1 MKRDM
6 DNLNLRDTFKPTPD
20 KCRDALMT
28 AACSVKEEEP
38 VRRITFR
45 AVLIAACIIL
55 ATAAMAFAAARKL
68 GWVDFFEIYYGNTDA
83 VSVEAQQIMDSTAEQ
98 TFVLGPVS
106 FTVQSLYTDGQEA
119 WASTLITTADGSRAL
134 LCGDY
139 SPEACLGSNGENGEA
154 LARRLG
160 LDPETTWTNAARQLN
175 CPLYWA
181 HANLHNREPYDIG
194 GGMMDSL
201 YDDQGRLV
209 YFSMK
214 EIYTPDGCPDP
225 LPMEIWLQ
233 VYEIDPETGDV
244 KDIADSQEDILVP
257 MSLSADSV
265 TYHVQE
271 DYTVFGLHLDS
282 VRAEKKASGMYIY
295 TDFTARE
302 GMTEDEFLE
311 FQLYPVWLDESGKE
325 YPEGMNMS
333 YEINMDQWPQ
343 VSITSQISTDVVPD
357 RLRMQLIDDNAG
369 PDAAPV
375 PAAELI
381 R

>member
-6 DNLNLRDTFKPTPD
+6 ENLNLRDSFKPTPD
-20 KCRDALMT
+20 KCHDALMT
-28 AACSVKEEEP
+28 AARSVKEEEP

-55 ATAAMAFAAARKL
+55 ATTAIAIAATRKL
-68 GWVDFFEIYYGNTDA
+68 GWVDFFEIFYGSTD
-83 VSVEAQQIMDSTAEQ
+83 SVPEEAQKIMNSTEEQ
-98 TFVLGPVS
+98 TFILGPVS

-119 WASTLITTADGSRAL
+119 WASTLITAADGSSAL
-134 LCGDY
+134 VCGDY
-139 SPEACLGSNGENGEA
+139 SPESSLGSNGENGEA
-154 LARRLG
+154 LARKLG
-160 LDPETTWTNAARQLN
+160 LDPETTWLNAARQLN

-181 HANLHNREPYDIG
+181 HANLHSREPYDIG

-214 EIYTPDGCPDP
+214 ELYTPDGCPDP
-225 LPMEIWLQ
+225 LPMELWLQ

-244 KDIADSQEDILVP
+244 KEIADSQEDILVP

-271 DYTVFGLHLDS
+271 DYTAFGLHLDS
-282 VRAEKKASGMYIY
+282 VRAEKTVSGMYIY
-295 TDFTARE
+295 TDLTARD

-311 FQLYPVWLDESGKE
+311 VQLYPVWLDENGEE

-333 YEINMDQWPQ
+333 YEINMDHWPR
-343 VSITSQISTDVVPD
+343 VSITSQIAADSVPD
-357 RLRMQLIDDNAG
+357 RIWLRLADDNAG
-369 PDAAPV
+369 PDEAPAPV
-375 PAAELI
+375 TELS

>member
-6 DNLNLRDTFKPTPD
+6 ENLNLRDSFKPTPD
-20 KCRDALMT
+20 KCHDALMT
-28 AACSVKEEEP
+28 AARSVKEEEP

-55 ATAAMAFAAARKL
+55 ATTAIAIAATRKL
-68 GWVDFFEIYYGNTDA
+68 GWVDFFEVFYGSTD
-83 VSVEAQQIMDSTAEQ
+83 SVPEEAQKIMNSTEEQ
-98 TFVLGPVS
+98 TFILGPVS

-119 WASTLITTADGSRAL
+119 WASTLITTADGSSAL
-134 LCGDY
+134 VCGDY
-139 SPEACLGSNGENGEA
+139 SPESSLGSNGENGEA
-154 LARRLG
+154 LARKLG
-160 LDPETTWTNAARQLN
+160 LDPETTWLNAARQLN

-181 HANLHNREPYDIG
+181 HANLHSREPYDIG

-233 VYEIDPETGDV
+233 VYEIDSETGDV

-271 DYTVFGLHLDS
+271 DYTAFGLHLDS
-282 VRAEKKASGMYIY
+282 VRAEKTVSGMYIY
-295 TDFTARE
+295 TDFTARD

-311 FQLYPVWLDESGKE
+311 VQLYPVWLDENGEE

-333 YEINMDQWPQ
+333 YEINMDHWPL
-343 VSITSQISTDVVPD
+343 VSITSQIAADSVPD
-357 RLRMQLIDDNAG
+357 RIWLRLADDNAG
-369 PDAAPV
+369 PDEAPAPV
-375 PAAELI
+375 TELS

>member
-6 DNLNLRDTFKPTPD
+6 ENLNLRDSFKPTPD
-20 KCRDALMT
+20 KCHDALMT
-28 AACSVKEEEP
+28 AARSVKEEE
-38 VRRITFR
+38 
-45 AVLIAACIIL
+45 
-55 ATAAMAFAAARKL
+55 K
-68 GWVDFFEIYYGNTDA
+68 
-83 VSVEAQQIMDSTAEQ
+83 IMNSTEEQ
-98 TFVLGPVS
+98 TFILGPVS

-119 WASTLITTADGSRAL
+119 WASTLITAADGSSAL
-134 LCGDY
+134 VCGDY
-139 SPEACLGSNGENGEA
+139 SPESSLGSNGENGEA
-154 LARRLG
+154 LARKLG
-160 LDPETTWTNAARQLN
+160 LDPETTWLNAARQLN

-181 HANLHNREPYDIG
+181 HANLHSREPYDIG

-225 LPMEIWLQ
+225 LPMELWLQ

-257 MSLSADSV
+257 MSLSADAV

-271 DYTVFGLHLDS
+271 DYTAFGLRLDS
-282 VRAEKKASGMYIY
+282 VRAEKTASGMYIY
-295 TDFTARE
+295 TDFTARD

-311 FQLYPVWLDESGKE
+311 VQLYPVWLDENGEE

-333 YEINMDQWPQ
+333 YEINMDHWPR
-343 VSITSQISTDVVPD
+343 VSITSQIAADSVPD
-357 RLRMQLIDDNAG
+357 RIWLRLADDNAG
-369 PDAAPV
+369 PDEAPAPV
-375 PAAELI
+375 TELS

>member
-6 DNLNLRDTFKPTPD
+6 ENLNLRDSFKPTPD
-20 KCRDALMT
+20 KCHDALMT
-28 AACSVKEEEP
+28 AARSVKEEEP

-55 ATAAMAFAAARKL
+55 ATTAIAIAATRKL
-68 GWVDFFEIYYGNTDA
+68 GWVDFFEIFYGSTD
-83 VSVEAQQIMDSTAEQ
+83 SVPEEAQKIMNSTEEQ
-98 TFVLGPVS
+98 TFILGPVS

-119 WASTLITTADGSRAL
+119 WASTLITAADGSSAL
-134 LCGDY
+134 VCGDY
-139 SPEACLGSNGENGEA
+139 SPESSLGSNGENGEA

-160 LDPETTWTNAARQLN
+160 LDPDTTWLNAARQLN

-181 HANLHNREPYDIG
+181 HANLHSREPYDIG

-257 MSLSADSV
+257 MSLSADAV

-271 DYTVFGLHLDS
+271 DYTAFGLHLDS
-282 VRAEKKASGMYIY
+282 VRAEKTASGMYIY
-295 TDFTARE
+295 TDFTARD

-311 FQLYPVWLDESGKE
+311 VQLYPVWLDENGEE

-333 YEINMDQWPQ
+333 YEINMDYWPR
-343 VSITSQISTDVVPD
+343 VSITSQIAADSVPD
-357 RLRMQLIDDNAG
+357 RIWLRLADDNAG
-369 PDAAPV
+369 PDEAPAPV
-375 PAAELI
+375 TELS

>member
-6 DNLNLRDTFKPTPD
+6 ENLNLRDSFKPTPD
-20 KCRDALMT
+20 KCHDALMT
-28 AACSVKEEEP
+28 AARSVKEEEP

-55 ATAAMAFAAARKL
+55 ATTAIAIAATRKL
-68 GWVDFFEIYYGNTDA
+68 GWVDFFEIFYGSTD
-83 VSVEAQQIMDSTAEQ
+83 SVPEEAQKIMNSTEEQ
-98 TFVLGPVS
+98 TFILGPVS

-119 WASTLITTADGSRAL
+119 WASTLITAADGSSAL
-134 LCGDY
+134 VCGDY
-139 SPEACLGSNGENGEA
+139 SPESSLGSNGENGEA
-154 LARRLG
+154 LARKLG
-160 LDPETTWTNAARQLN
+160 LDPETTWLNAARQLN

-181 HANLHNREPYDIG
+181 HANLHSREPYDIG

-257 MSLSADSV
+257 MSLSADAV

-271 DYTVFGLHLDS
+271 DYTAFGLHLDS
-282 VRAEKKASGMYIY
+282 VRAEKTASGMYIY
-295 TDFTARE
+295 TDFTARD

-311 FQLYPVWLDESGKE
+311 VQLYPVWLDENGEE

-333 YEINMDQWPQ
+333 YEINMDYWPR
-343 VSITSQISTDVVPD
+343 VSITSQIAADSVPD
-357 RLRMQLIDDNAG
+357 RIWLRLADDNAG
-369 PDAAPV
+369 PDEAPAPV
-375 PAAELI
+375 TELS

>member
-6 DNLNLRDTFKPTPD
+6 ENLNLRDSFKPTPD
-20 KCRDALMT
+20 KCHDALMT
-28 AACSVKEEEP
+28 AARSVKEEEP

-55 ATAAMAFAAARKL
+55 ATTAIAIAATRKL
-68 GWVDFFEIYYGNTDA
+68 GWVDFFEIFYGSTD
-83 VSVEAQQIMDSTAEQ
+83 SVPEEAQKIMNSTEEQ
-98 TFVLGPVS
+98 TFILGPVS

-119 WASTLITTADGSRAL
+119 WASTLITAADGSSAL
-134 LCGDY
+134 VCGDY
-139 SPEACLGSNGENGEA
+139 SPESSLGSNGENGEA
-154 LARRLG
+154 LARKLG
-160 LDPETTWTNAARQLN
+160 LDPETTWLNAARQLN

-181 HANLHNREPYDIG
+181 HANLHSREPYDIG

-257 MSLSADSV
+257 MSLSADAV

-271 DYTVFGLHLDS
+271 DYTAFGLHLDS
-282 VRAEKKASGMYIY
+282 VRAEKAASGMYIY
-295 TDFTARE
+295 TDFTARD

-311 FQLYPVWLDESGKE
+311 VQLYPVWLDENGEE

-333 YEINMDQWPQ
+333 YEINMDYWPR
-343 VSITSQISTDVVPD
+343 VSITSQIAADSVPD
-357 RLRMQLIDDNAG
+357 RIWLRLADDNAG
-369 PDAAPV
+369 PDEAPAPV
-375 PAAELI
+375 TELS